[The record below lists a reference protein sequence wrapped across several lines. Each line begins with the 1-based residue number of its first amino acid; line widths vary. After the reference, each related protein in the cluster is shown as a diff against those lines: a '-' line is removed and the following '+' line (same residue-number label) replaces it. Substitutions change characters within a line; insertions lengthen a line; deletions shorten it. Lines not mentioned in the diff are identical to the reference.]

1 MDLSTLNP
9 QQLEAVLTT
18 EGPLLILAGAGSG
31 KTNVLVHRIAY
42 LIEECHVSPYN
53 ILAITFTNKAA
64 NEMRDRIIDMI
75 GEKGARIWAR
85 TFHSAC
91 LQILRFEVEHTELEP
106 NFVIY
111 DTSDQLSIIKRIL
124 REHNIDSDV
133 LKPGSVLNNIS
144 HLKNTYFDLEEGLRH
159 YTENELL
166 PEMTLAVIAQY
177 QHTLQTNNAIDF
189 DDILCMT
196 VKLFKTHPD
205 ILEHYQDRFQYIM
218 VDEYQDTNK
227 IQYELVHLLADKYK
241 NICVV
246 GDDDQSIYEWRGADV
261 QNILSFEKDYP
272 DATVIKLEENYRSTK
287 TILHLANAV
296 IAHNAMRKDKAL
308 WTENPEGEKVVY
320 YEADDD
326 RDEAYFI
333 VRQIRDI
340 MERSDYRYKDF
351 AILIRTTAQFRA
363 IEEVLV
369 KNTVPYKIYGGI
381 KFFQRREIKDILA
394 YLYILA
400 NPNDAVNL
408 HRIINIPKRGIGEQ
422 TWNKIVDFHATH
434 PENSLVDTLVHPE
447 LKISAKAKKAMKEF
461 HDFIDEGRQIAGDL
475 EMEALVDYV
484 INHSGYVN
492 HLYDTDP
499 VGADLDMDNI
509 NEFLSIAKSFDL
521 REMDYE
527 DRNLSGFLEEIALYT
542 DLDQADAEGDA
553 VSVMTMH
560 SSKGLEFPVV
570 FVAGFE
576 QDLFPHIRAKNE
588 NDGLEEERRLCYV
601 AFTRAKDQ
609 LFITSARQRL
619 IHGRFMYNPPSEFFE
634 ELDERYF
641 TNVSKV
647 RHHKNIITPPHRKAP
662 KPPAAYSIGEK
673 IQHSSWGEGII
684 VSIDPTEETKITV
697 AFPAQ
702 GLKTLDAQYAP
713 IEKISK

>member
-1 MDLSTLNP
+1 MDLSVLNP

-31 KTNVLVHRIAY
+31 KTNVLVHRVAY
-42 LIEECHVSPYN
+42 LIEECRVSPFH

-91 LQILRFEVEHTELEP
+91 LQILRFEVEHTSLEP

-111 DTSDQLSIIKRIL
+111 DTSDQLSIVKRIL
-124 REHNIDSDV
+124 RARNIDSDA
-133 LKPGSVLNNIS
+133 LKPGAVLNNIS
-144 HLKNTYFDLEEGLRH
+144 HLKNTYFDLEEGLAL
-159 YTENELL
+159 YAKDSML
-166 PEMTLAVIAQY
+166 PELTLEVIAEYQETLAS
-177 QHTLQTNNAIDF
+177 NNAIDF

-205 ILEHYQDRFQYIM
+205 ILESYQDRFQYIM
-218 VDEYQDTNK
+218 VDEYQDTNR
-227 IQYELVHLLADKYK
+227 IQYELVHLLAEKYR

-287 TILHLANAV
+287 TILNLANAV
-296 IAHNAMRKDKAL
+296 IAHNMTRKEKAL
-308 WTENPEGEKVVY
+308 WTENAEGEKVVY
-320 YEADDD
+320 YEAEDD

-333 VRQIRDI
+333 VRQIKD
-340 MERSDYRYKDF
+340 MMAKSDYHYRDF

-363 IEEVLV
+363 IEQVLV
-369 KNTVPYKIYGGI
+369 DARLPYKIYGGI
-381 KFFQRREIKDILA
+381 KFFQRREIKDVLA
-394 YLYILA
+394 YLYVIA
-400 NPNDAVNL
+400 NPNDAVNM
-408 HRIINIPKRGIGEQ
+408 RRVINIPKRGIGEQ
-422 TWNKIVDFHATH
+422 TWNKIVDFHVTH
-434 PENSLVDTLVHPE
+434 TDTSLVDALVDPE
-447 LKISAKAKKAMKEF
+447 LKVSAKVKKSLKEF
-461 HDFIDEGRQIAGDL
+461 HAFIQEGRELAGDY
-475 EMEALVDYV
+475 EMEPLLDYV
-484 INHSGYVN
+484 INVSGYVN
-492 HLYDTDP
+492 YLYDTDP
-499 VGADLDMDNI
+499 VAAELDMDNI
-509 NEFLSIAKSFDL
+509 NEFLSMAKEFDL
-521 REMDYE
+521 RDMEYE
-527 DRNLSGFLEEIALYT
+527 QRNLSGFLEEIALYT
-542 DLDQADAEGDA
+542 DLDQSDGDGDT

-576 QDLFPHIRAKNE
+576 QDLFPHFRAKNE
-588 NDGLEEERRLCYV
+588 NESLEEERRLCYV

-634 ELDERYF
+634 ELDPRYF
-641 TNVSKV
+641 TNVSQA
-647 RHHKNIITPPHRKAP
+647 RHHKNIVPPVHRKAP
-662 KPPAAYSIGEK
+662 TPPAAYRIGEK
-673 IQHSSWGEGII
+673 VLHQSWGEGVI
-684 VSIDPTEETKITV
+684 VSIDPNEDTKITV

-702 GLKTLDAQYAP
+702 GLKTLDARYAP
-713 IEKISK
+713 IQKNEI

>member
-9 QQLEAVLTT
+9 QQMEAVLTT

-42 LIEECHVSPYN
+42 LIEECRVSPFH

-64 NEMRDRIIDMI
+64 GEMRDRIIEMI

-91 LQILRFEVEHTELEP
+91 LQILRFEVEHTDLSP

-111 DTSDQLSIIKRIL
+111 DTSDQLSIVKRIL
-124 REHNIDSDV
+124 RERNIDSDV
-133 LKPGSVLNNIS
+133 LKPGAVLGNIS
-144 HLKNTYFDLEEGLRH
+144 HLKNTWFDLEEGLAS
-159 YTENELL
+159 YAETGML
-166 PEMTLAVIAQY
+166 PALTLEIIRDY
-177 QHTLQTNNAIDF
+177 QHTLAQNNAIDF
-189 DDILCMT
+189 DDILCLT
-196 VKLFKTHPD
+196 VKLFRQHPD
-205 ILEHYQDRFQYIM
+205 ILEEYQDRFQYIL
-218 VDEYQDTNK
+218 VDEYQDTNR
-227 IQYELVHLLADKYK
+227 IQYELVHLLAAKYR

-261 QNILSFEKDYP
+261 QNILSFEQDYP

-287 TILHLANAV
+287 TILNLANAV
-296 IAHNAMRKDKAL
+296 IANNTTRKDKSL
-308 WTENPEGEKVVY
+308 WTQNPEGSKVVY

-340 MERSDYRYKDF
+340 MAKSDYHYRDF
-351 AILIRTTAQFRA
+351 AVLIRTTAQFRS
-363 IEEVLV
+363 IEQVLV
-369 KNTVPYKIYGGI
+369 EAHLPYKIYGGI

-394 YLYILA
+394 YLYVMA
-400 NPNDAVNL
+400 NPNDAVSL

-422 TWNKIVDFHATH
+422 TWNKIVDFHVAHSET
-434 PENSLVDTLVHPE
+434 SLIDCLIDPA
-447 LKISAKAKKAMKEF
+447 LKLSAKAKKSAAEF
-461 HDFIDEGRQIAGDL
+461 HAFISEGRQLAAEA
-475 EMEALVDYV
+475 EMEPLVDYV
-484 INHSGYVN
+484 INQSGYVS
-492 HLYDTDP
+492 HLYDSDP
-499 VGADLDMDNI
+499 VAAELDMDNI
-509 NEFLSIAKSFDL
+509 NEFLSIAREFDM
-521 REMDYE
+521 RDMDYE
-527 DRNLSGFLEEIALYT
+527 ARTLSGFLEEIALYT
-542 DLDQADAEGDA
+542 DLDQSDDGDS

-570 FVAGFE
+570 FIAGFE

-619 IHGRFMYNPPSEFFE
+619 IHGRFMYNPPSEFFS
-634 ELDERYF
+634 ELDPRYF
-641 TNVSKV
+641 TDVSKA
-647 RHHKNIITPPHRKAP
+647 RHHKNVVAPTHRKE
-662 KPPAAYSIGEK
+662 PAAAAAYAVGEK
-673 IQHSSWGEGII
+673 VLHSSWGEGVI
-684 VSIDPTEETKITV
+684 VSVDPAEATKITV
-697 AFPAQ
+697 AFPNQ
-702 GLKTLDAQYAP
+702 GLKTLDARYAP
-713 IEKISK
+713 IQKQ

>member
-42 LIEECHVSPYN
+42 LIEECRVSPFH

-64 NEMRDRIIDMI
+64 GEMRDRIIEMI

-91 LQILRFEVEHTELEP
+91 LQILRFEVEHTDLSP

-111 DTSDQLSIIKRIL
+111 DTSDQLSIVKRIL
-124 REHNIDSDV
+124 RERNIDSDV
-133 LKPGSVLNNIS
+133 LKPGAVLGNIS
-144 HLKNTYFDLEEGLRH
+144 HLKNTWFDLEEGLAS
-159 YTENELL
+159 YAETGML
-166 PEMTLAVIAQY
+166 PALTLEIIRDY
-177 QHTLQTNNAIDF
+177 QHTLAQNNAIDF
-189 DDILCMT
+189 DDILCLT
-196 VKLFKTHPD
+196 VKLFRQHPD
-205 ILEHYQDRFQYIM
+205 ILEEYQDRFQYIL
-218 VDEYQDTNK
+218 VDEYQDTNR
-227 IQYELVHLLADKYK
+227 IQYELVHLLAAKYR

-261 QNILSFEKDYP
+261 QNILSFEQDYP

-287 TILHLANAV
+287 TILNLANAV
-296 IAHNAMRKDKAL
+296 IANNTTRKDKSL
-308 WTENPEGEKVVY
+308 WTQNPEGSKVVY

-340 MERSDYRYKDF
+340 MAKSDYHYRDF
-351 AILIRTTAQFRA
+351 AVLIRTTAQFRS
-363 IEEVLV
+363 IEQVLV
-369 KNTVPYKIYGGI
+369 EAHLPYKIYGGI

-394 YLYILA
+394 YLYVMA
-400 NPNDAVNL
+400 NPNDAVSL

-422 TWNKIVDFHATH
+422 TWNKIVDFHVAH
-434 PENSLVDTLVHPE
+434 PESSLVDCLIDPA
-447 LKISAKAKKAMKEF
+447 LKLSARAKKSAAEF
-461 HDFIDEGRQIAGDL
+461 HAFISEGRQLAAEA
-475 EMEALVDYV
+475 EMEPLVDYV
-484 INHSGYVN
+484 INQSGYVS
-492 HLYDTDP
+492 HLYDSDL
-499 VGADLDMDNI
+499 VAAELDMDNI
-509 NEFLSIAKSFDL
+509 NEFLSIAREFDM
-521 REMDYE
+521 RDMDYE
-527 DRNLSGFLEEIALYT
+527 ARTLSGFLEEIALYT
-542 DLDQADAEGDA
+542 DLDQSDDGDS

-570 FVAGFE
+570 FIAGFE

-619 IHGRFMYNPPSEFFE
+619 IHGRFMYNPPSEFFS
-634 ELDERYF
+634 ELDPRYF
-641 TNVSKV
+641 TDVSKA
-647 RHHKNIITPPHRKAP
+647 RHHKNVVAPTHRKE
-662 KPPAAYSIGEK
+662 PAAAAAYAVGEK
-673 IQHSSWGEGII
+673 VLHSSWGEGVI
-684 VSIDPTEETKITV
+684 VSVDPAEATKITV
-697 AFPAQ
+697 AFPNQ
-702 GLKTLDAQYAP
+702 GLKTLDARYAP
-713 IEKISK
+713 IQKQ